1 MNETIT
7 INADSDLCE
16 STSQPAQH
24 VTFYVGG
31 LMMAIPINQVQEIN
45 RHLDV
50 TRVPHG
56 GANIRGVINLR
67 GEVVSV
73 IDLPRVLGFG
83 SAEVSAKSRNV
94 IIHHEEEQIGLIV
107 DDIADILS
115 ILKSDVRAAPANVK
129 GVEGRFFK
137 GVYTTET
144 QIAVI
149 LDVNEV
155 LCTNQE
161 ETCI

>member
-1 MNETIT
+1 MTSTLIPTAEN
-7 INADSDLCE
+7 DSLQ
-16 STSQPAQH
+16 SQSQPIQY

-31 LMMAIPINQVQEIN
+31 LMMAIPIHQVQEIN

-50 TRVPHG
+50 TRVPHAG
-56 GANIRGVINLR
+56 ENIRGVINLR

-83 SAEVSAKSRNV
+83 NAEVTAKSRNV
-94 IIHHEEEQIGLIV
+94 IIHHNEEQIGLIV
-107 DDIADILS
+107 DDIADILP
-115 ILKSDVRAAPANVK
+115 IVKSEIRSAPANVK

-137 GVYTTET
+137 GVYTTDT

-149 LDVNEV
+149 LDVNEA
-155 LCTNQE
+155 LCVNQE
-161 ETCI
+161 DI